1 MKKLNYGELISSV
14 WNSLME
20 FITSKVIV
28 DQADNYTNKK
38 LMAKEYDITFNLNID
53 HELFDYDCIEIK
65 YSINIFDLRNII
77 IFHWYNIEKDEDNR
91 DFASCIHTDFLN
103 DMENND
109 FHDTP
114 SAILDFVSDNI
125 SDMVYDNRFASKM
138 LKDITEPNLN
148 NRVFELDDE
157 YSIEEFNIC
166 KSNKNS
172 YSSTVEFIDID
183 KTILENKKN
192 NSNKELGLLKRNVC
206 IDDINDAMNEGAYA
220 VLNYISLIDDEDR
233 LFKLNIN
240 IHTTT
245 KISEDA
251 LYENNIC
258 LSCLEKNEDSTITG
272 DIEVEKINYNQK
284 EIKEDI
290 LINESILEK
299 YIQTS
304 LLASKYISSENIDM
318 EIIVINE

>member
-1 MKKLNYGELISSV
+1 MKKLNYGELVSSV
-14 WNSLME
+14 WDSLMD

-38 LMAKEYDITFNLNID
+38 PMTKEYDITFNLNID
-53 HELFDYDCIEIK
+53 HELFDYDCIQIK
-65 YSINIFDLRNII
+65 YSINVFDLRNII
-77 IFHWYNIEKDEDNR
+77 IFHWYNFENENNR
-91 DFASCIHTDFLN
+91 DYANCIHIDFIN
-103 DMENND
+103 DIEENG
-109 FHDTP
+109 FHETP
-114 SAILDFVSDNI
+114 SMILDFVSDNI
-125 SDMVYDNRFASKM
+125 SDMVCDNRFAPKM
-138 LKDITEPNLN
+138 FKDITEPNTN

-166 KSNKNS
+166 KSDKNN

-183 KTILENKKN
+183 KIILENKKN
-192 NSNKELGLLKRNVC
+192 NSNEELEILKRDVC
-206 IDDINDAMNEGAYA
+206 IDDINDAMNEGVYA

-272 DIEVEKINYNQK
+272 DIEVEKINYNKK
-284 EIKEDI
+284 EVKEDI
-290 LINESILEK
+290 LINESTLEK

-318 EIIVINE
+318 EITVINE

>member
-1 MKKLNYGELISSV
+1 MKKLNYGELVSSV
-14 WNSLME
+14 WDSLMD

-38 LMAKEYDITFNLNID
+38 PMTKEYDITFNLNID
-53 HELFDYDCIEIK
+53 HELFDYDCIQIK
-65 YSINIFDLRNII
+65 YSINVFDLRNII
-77 IFHWYNIEKDEDNR
+77 IFHWYNLENEDNR
-91 DFASCIHTDFLN
+91 DYASCIHIDFMN
-103 DMENND
+103 DIENNG
-109 FHDTP
+109 FHETP
-114 SAILDFVSDNI
+114 SMVLDFASDNI
-125 SDMVYDNRFASKM
+125 SDMVYDNRFAPKM
-138 LKDITEPNLN
+138 VKDITEPNIN

-166 KSNKNS
+166 KSDKNS

-183 KTILENKKN
+183 KIILENKKN
-192 NSNKELGLLKRNVC
+192 NSNEELEILKRDVC

-220 VLNYISLIDDEDR
+220 VLNYISLIDDDR
-233 LFKLNIN
+233 LFKLSIN

-272 DIEVEKINYNQK
+272 DIEVEKINYNKK
-284 EIKEDI
+284 EVKEDI
-290 LINESILEK
+290 LINESTLEK

-304 LLASKYISSENIDM
+304 LLESKYISSENIDM
-318 EIIVINE
+318 EITVINE